1 LEEMIERIDR
11 IIEETSFLP
20 LFDNKRKLFS
30 IGYNEE
36 EEQLTKSYYDLLASE
51 ARQASLISIAR
62 GEVKKE
68 HWFMLNRTL
77 TEVNGYKGLISWTG
91 TMFEYLMP
99 LLIMKDYPDTLL
111 HETYDFVIRCQKDYG
126 SRRKV
131 PWGVSESG
139 YYNFDFRLSYQY
151 KAFGIPS
158 LGLKRGLI
166 NDTVIAPM
174 LFVIMK
180 TNDYSSFS

>member
-1 LEEMIERIDR
+1 MGEMIERIDR

-91 TMFEYLMP
+91 
-99 LLIMKDYPDTLL
+99 
-111 HETYDFVIRCQKDYG
+111 RCLNI
-126 SRRKV
+126 SCR
-131 PWGVSESG
+131 
-139 YYNFDFRLSYQY
+139 F
-151 KAFGIPS
+151 
-158 LGLKRGLI
+158 
-166 NDTVIAPM
+166 
-174 LFVIMK
+174 
-180 TNDYSSFS
+180 